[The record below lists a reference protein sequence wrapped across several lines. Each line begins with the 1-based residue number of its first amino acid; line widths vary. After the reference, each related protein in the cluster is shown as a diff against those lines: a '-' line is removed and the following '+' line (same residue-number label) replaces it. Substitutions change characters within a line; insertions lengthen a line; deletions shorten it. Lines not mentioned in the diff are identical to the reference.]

1 MENLEL
7 WNKVRTAPA
16 EALKEIKG
24 GRLKGMSD
32 INPMWRFQTL
42 TENFGMCGVGWKYV
56 ITNQRLVN
64 SANDTVCAFV
74 DIDLFVKVG
83 GEWSDAIQG
92 CGGSSFVANES
103 SGLYV
108 NDECFK
114 MALTDAISVACKAL
128 GLAADVYWK
137 SGATKYDVPS
147 TAPTRA
153 PAPAPARPAP
163 APVYAENA
171 PVGTVNADFIPYP
184 AGYKSQY
191 AGLTLPNIPMSQ
203 LNLIA
208 HATIPDNTWKTKNEI
223 TQKKV
228 RDYIDSIKDTQ
239 EDKLPDSYEPN
250 DSPLDDKEL
259 DTLERMAGDYR

>member
-16 EALKEIKG
+16 EALKEIKA

-64 SANDTVCAFV
+64 GANDIVCAFV
-74 DIDLFVKVG
+74 DIDLFVRVG

-92 CGGSSFVANES
+92 VGGSSFVASES
-103 SGLYV
+103 AGLHV

-114 MALTDAISVACKAL
+114 MALTDAISVSCKAL

-137 SGATKYDVPS
+137 SGTTKYDAPS
-147 TAPTRA
+147 
-153 PAPAPARPAP
+153 PAPSSPRPAPSSAP

-171 PVGTVNADFIPYP
+171 PVGSVNADFIPYP

-191 AGLTLPNIPMSQ
+191 AGLTLPNLPMSQ
-203 LNLIA
+203 LELIA
-208 HATIPDNTWKTKNEI
+208 HAAIPDNTWKAKNEI

-228 RDYIDSIKDTQ
+228 REYLDSIKDTQ
-239 EDKLPDSYEPN
+239 KP
-250 DSPLDDKEL
+250 DSPLEDSEL
-259 DTLERMAGDYR
+259 DALERMSGDYR